1 MTLITEK
8 IPRALGVLGQK
19 QRRRPNIY
27 FLLKNHNITLLTQ
40 CVQILSFQRV
50 ISVKCFRVLPWARL
64 ALSSKCGVFFLR
76 CQHISIRMAGTSC
89 CAVRLCHARQFLLS
103 FLWAP
108 CSTCLLFRS
117 SHNASGTDAAELM
130 SQMSKQRQRVQ
141 VPCLRTAVG
150 CGGAET
156 RPWGSGFKRRH

>member
-1 MTLITEK
+1 MTLITET

-64 ALSSKCGVFFLR
+64 ALSSKCGVCF
-76 CQHISIRMAGTSC
+76 SYAASTSPFGWQGPA
-89 CAVRLCHARQFLLS
+89 AVPSDFAMLGS
-103 FLWAP
+103 FY
-108 CSTCLLFRS
+108 
-117 SHNASGTDAAELM
+117 
-130 SQMSKQRQRVQ
+130 
-141 VPCLRTAVG
+141 
-150 CGGAET
+150 
-156 RPWGSGFKRRH
+156 

>member
-1 MTLITEK
+1 MTLITET

-64 ALSSKCGVFFLR
+64 ALSSKCGVCFLTLPAHLHSDGR
-76 CQHISIRMAGTSC
+76 DQLLCRQTS
-89 CAVRLCHARQFLLS
+89 
-103 FLWAP
+103 P
-108 CSTCLLFRS
+108 C
-117 SHNASGTDAAELM
+117 
-130 SQMSKQRQRVQ
+130 
-141 VPCLRTAVG
+141 
-150 CGGAET
+150 
-156 RPWGSGFKRRH
+156 